1 MCLEMLPLSVFFTS
15 YVNKAWTVKAKT
27 KAKTSAGKTKTQAKT
42 SADSWQGQDPGP
54 GLKSQGQDKAKASK
68 RWP

>member
-1 MCLEMLPLSVFFTS
+1 MLPLSVFFTS

-42 SADSWQGQDPGP
+42 SADS
-54 GLKSQGQDKAKASK
+54 
-68 RWP
+68 